1 MRAAGVG
8 DLGEE
13 KGGTLCPRHT
23 PARIIILTSLSSS
36 PTSGTDALKLPLAL
50 DALKPPLAGRVFL
63 FQFAPEDGEH
73 GALPGASARV
83 PVHIIVDSDRSCS
96 LVAAVLGAA
105 ALGANT
111 PRKERVV

>member
-36 PTSGTDALKLPLAL
+36 PTSGTDALELPLYT
-50 DALKPPLAGRVFL
+50 PLAGRVFL

>member
-36 PTSGTDALKLPLAL
+36 PTSGTDALKLPFNSPL
-50 DALKPPLAGRVFL
+50 LAGRVFL

-83 PVHIIVDSDRSCS
+83 PVHIIVDSDRSCR